1 MINAEDEG
9 EILAQKILERMN
21 EVEIG
26 EEDRKLI
33 EDFMMSFY
41 EMEVKLRT
49 YMYEYYSLK
58 QKLTALKVHLIRE
71 KIIR

>member
-1 MINAEDEG
+1 MVSVEDEG

-21 EVEIG
+21 EAEIG

-41 EMEVKLRT
+41 ELEVKLRT
-49 YMYEYYSLK
+49 YMYEYYALK
-58 QKLTALKVHLIRE
+58 QKLTALKVYLIRE
-71 KIIR
+71 KIMR